1 VEERPVRRWD
11 ETVREVAVR
20 QVAGGALREVA
31 SQEREMALCRSAYSV
46 PEACH
51 RASPAFAK
59 LCTAAQ
65 AALINAPSARPRA
78 AGTPQPRP
86 SPTGSDA
93 IARPTRSGATGGAS
107 YTDLSGFYGKG
118 RS

>member
-31 SQEREMALCRSAYSV
+31 SQEREMALCSSAYSV

-51 RASPAFAK
+51 RASAAFAK

-65 AALINAPSARPRA
+65 DALI
-78 AGTPQPRP
+78 
-86 SPTGSDA
+86 
-93 IARPTRSGATGGAS
+93 TGGAS